1 MFVGGYSYTA
11 SSVLPSVVLIPSPFL
26 EDNIFMN
33 MKYII
38 REDRLVRL
46 VDEYITSVVGELIAT
61 KSSHHLGDEKDFDI
75 VDENGN
81 MVFQYF
87 GKHLGV
93 SKNLFVTISELFG
106 RSFSE
111 TEKLIQLWFEKK
123 YPDEPIYDV
132 YYSIYF

>member
-1 MFVGGYSYTA
+1 M
-11 SSVLPSVVLIPSPFL
+11 
-26 EDNIFMN
+26 E
-33 MKYII
+33 YII
-38 REDRLVRL
+38 SEDRLVRL
-46 VDEYITSVVGELIAT
+46 VDKYITSVVGELIET
-61 KSSHHLGDEKDFDI
+61 KSSHQLGDENDFDI

-93 SKNLFVTISELFG
+93 SKQLFVTISELFG

-111 TEKLIQLWFEKK
+111 TEKLIQRWFEKK
-123 YPDEPIYDV
+123 YPDEPVQAV

>member
-1 MFVGGYSYTA
+1 
-11 SSVLPSVVLIPSPFL
+11 
-26 EDNIFMN
+26 MN

-46 VDEYITSVVGELIAT
+46 VDEYITSVVGELIHRE
-61 KSSHHLGDEKDFDI
+61 SSHQLGDEKDFDI

-93 SKNLFVTISELFG
+93 SKQLFVTISELFG
-106 RSFSE
+106 RNFSE

>member
-1 MFVGGYSYTA
+1 MN
-11 SSVLPSVVLIPSPFL
+11 PSNVEGFFILWV
-26 EDNIFMN
+26 FMN

-61 KSSHHLGDEKDFDI
+61 KSSHHLGDEKDFDL

-93 SKNLFVTISELFG
+93 SKDLFSNIYGLF
-106 RSFSE
+106 SHMNVSE

>member
-1 MFVGGYSYTA
+1 
-11 SSVLPSVVLIPSPFL
+11 
-26 EDNIFMN
+26 

-46 VDEYITSVVGELIAT
+46 VDEYITSVVGELIHRE
-61 KSSHHLGDEKDFDI
+61 SSHQLGDEKDFDI

-93 SKNLFVTISELFG
+93 SKQLFVTISELFG

>member
-1 MFVGGYSYTA
+1 
-11 SSVLPSVVLIPSPFL
+11 
-26 EDNIFMN
+26 

-46 VDEYITSVVGELIAT
+46 VDEYITSVVGELIQIE
-61 KSSHHLGDEKDFDI
+61 SSHHLGEKEDFDL
-75 VDENGN
+75 VDGNENTI
-81 MVFQYF
+81 FQYF

>member
-1 MFVGGYSYTA
+1 
-11 SSVLPSVVLIPSPFL
+11 
-26 EDNIFMN
+26 

-46 VDEYITSVVGELIAT
+46 VDEYIDTVVGELIQRE
-61 KSSHHLGDEKDFDI
+61 SSHHLGDETDFDI

-81 MVFQYF
+81 MIFQYF

-93 SKNLFVTISELFG
+93 SKDLFSKIYGLFAHINV
-106 RSFSE
+106 SE

-123 YPDEPIYDV
+123 YPDEPVQAV

>member
-1 MFVGGYSYTA
+1 MS
-11 SSVLPSVVLIPSPFL
+11 PSNVEGFFILWV
-26 EDNIFMN
+26 FMN

-61 KSSHHLGDEKDFDI
+61 KSSHHLGDEKDFDL

-93 SKNLFVTISELFG
+93 SKDLFSNIYGLF
-106 RSFSE
+106 SHMNVSE

>member
-1 MFVGGYSYTA
+1 
-11 SSVLPSVVLIPSPFL
+11 
-26 EDNIFMN
+26 

-38 REDRLVRL
+38 SEDRLLRL
-46 VDEYITSVVGELIAT
+46 VDEYITSVVGELIVT
-61 KSSHHLGDEKDFDI
+61 KSSHQLGDEKDFDI

-93 SKNLFVTISELFG
+93 SRNLFATISELFG
-106 RSFSE
+106 RSISE
-111 TEKLIQLWFEKK
+111 TKKLIQLWFEKK

>member
-1 MFVGGYSYTA
+1 
-11 SSVLPSVVLIPSPFL
+11 
-26 EDNIFMN
+26 

-38 REDRLVRL
+38 SEDRLLRL

-61 KSSHHLGDEKDFDI
+61 KSSHQLGDEKDFDI

-93 SKNLFVTISELFG
+93 SKQLFVTISELFG

-123 YPDEPIYDV
+123 YPDEPIDDV
-132 YYSIYF
+132 YYSIYY

>member
-1 MFVGGYSYTA
+1 
-11 SSVLPSVVLIPSPFL
+11 
-26 EDNIFMN
+26 

-38 REDRLVRL
+38 SEDRLLRL
-46 VDEYITSVVGELIAT
+46 VDEYITSVVGKLIAT
-61 KSSHHLGDEKDFDI
+61 KSSHQLGDEKDFDI

-123 YPDEPIYDV
+123 YPNEPVQAV

>member
-46 VDEYITSVVGELIAT
+46 VDEYIASVVGELIAT

>member
-1 MFVGGYSYTA
+1 
-11 SSVLPSVVLIPSPFL
+11 
-26 EDNIFMN
+26 

-38 REDRLVRL
+38 SEDRLLRL

-61 KSSHHLGDEKDFDI
+61 KSSHQLGDEKDFDI

-93 SKNLFVTISELFG
+93 STQLFVTISELFG

-111 TEKLIQLWFEKK
+111 TEDLILRWFEKK
-123 YPDEPIYDV
+123 YPDERIIAV

>member
-1 MFVGGYSYTA
+1 
-11 SSVLPSVVLIPSPFL
+11 
-26 EDNIFMN
+26 

-38 REDRLVRL
+38 SEDRLLRL
-46 VDEYITSVVGELIAT
+46 VDEYITSVVGELIHRE
-61 KSSHHLGDEKDFDI
+61 SSHQLGDEKDFDI

-93 SKNLFVTISELFG
+93 SKQLFVTISELFG

>member
-1 MFVGGYSYTA
+1 
-11 SSVLPSVVLIPSPFL
+11 
-26 EDNIFMN
+26 MN

-38 REDRLVRL
+38 REDRLLRL
-46 VDEYITSVVGELIAT
+46 VDEYITSVVGELIHRE
-61 KSSHHLGDEKDFDI
+61 SSHQLGDEKDFDI

-81 MVFQYF
+81 IVFQYF

>member
-1 MFVGGYSYTA
+1 M
-11 SSVLPSVVLIPSPFL
+11 
-26 EDNIFMN
+26 D
-33 MKYII
+33 YII
-38 REDRLVRL
+38 SEDRLLRL
-46 VDEYITSVVGELIAT
+46 VDEYITSVVGELIQRE
-61 KSSHHLGDEKDFDI
+61 SSHQLGDEKDFDI

-93 SKNLFVTISELFG
+93 SKQLLVTISELFG

>member
-1 MFVGGYSYTA
+1 M
-11 SSVLPSVVLIPSPFL
+11 
-26 EDNIFMN
+26 D
-33 MKYII
+33 YII
-38 REDRLVRL
+38 SEDRLVKL
-46 VDEYITSVVGELIAT
+46 VDKYITLVAGELIET
-61 KSSHHLGDEKDFDI
+61 KSSHHLGDEKDFDL
-75 VDENGN
+75 VDGNEN
-81 MVFQYF
+81 MIFQYF

-111 TEKLIQLWFEKK
+111 TEKLIQRWFEKK

>member
-1 MFVGGYSYTA
+1 
-11 SSVLPSVVLIPSPFL
+11 
-26 EDNIFMN
+26 MN

-46 VDEYITSVVGELIAT
+46 VDEYITSVVGELIHRE
-61 KSSHHLGDEKDFDI
+61 SSHQLGDEKDFDI

-93 SKNLFVTISELFG
+93 SKQLFVTISELFG

>member
-1 MFVGGYSYTA
+1 VRILDQDGNQDIGHVELGKF
-11 SSVLPSVVLIPSPFL
+11 LIM
-26 EDNIFMN
+26 D
-33 MKYII
+33 YII
-38 REDRLVRL
+38 SEDRLVKL
-46 VDEYITSVVGELIAT
+46 VDKYITSVVGELIET
-61 KSSHHLGDEKDFDI
+61 KSSHHLGDEKDFDL

-93 SKNLFVTISELFG
+93 SKDLFSNIYGLF
-106 RSFSE
+106 SHMNVSE

>member
-1 MFVGGYSYTA
+1 M
-11 SSVLPSVVLIPSPFL
+11 
-26 EDNIFMN
+26 D
-33 MKYII
+33 YII
-38 REDRLVRL
+38 SEDRLLRL
-46 VDEYITSVVGELIAT
+46 VDEYITSVVGELIHRE
-61 KSSHHLGDEKDFDI
+61 SSHQLGDEKDFDI

-93 SKNLFVTISELFG
+93 SKQLFVTISELFG

>member
-1 MFVGGYSYTA
+1 
-11 SSVLPSVVLIPSPFL
+11 
-26 EDNIFMN
+26 MN

-46 VDEYITSVVGELIAT
+46 VDEYITSVVGELIHRE
-61 KSSHHLGDEKDFDI
+61 SSHQLGDEKDFDI

-123 YPDEPIYDV
+123 YSDEPIYDV

>member
-1 MFVGGYSYTA
+1 
-11 SSVLPSVVLIPSPFL
+11 
-26 EDNIFMN
+26 

-38 REDRLVRL
+38 REDRLLRL
-46 VDEYITSVVGELIAT
+46 VDEYITSVVGELIQIE
-61 KSSHHLGDEKDFDI
+61 SSHQLGDEKDFDI

-123 YPDEPIYDV
+123 YPDEPIQAV

>member
-1 MFVGGYSYTA
+1 
-11 SSVLPSVVLIPSPFL
+11 
-26 EDNIFMN
+26 

-46 VDEYITSVVGELIAT
+46 VDESITSVVGELIQIE
-61 KSSHHLGDEKDFDI
+61 SSHHLGEKEDFDL
-75 VDENGN
+75 VDGNENTI
-81 MVFQYF
+81 FQYF

>member
-1 MFVGGYSYTA
+1 
-11 SSVLPSVVLIPSPFL
+11 
-26 EDNIFMN
+26 

-46 VDEYITSVVGELIAT
+46 VDEYITSVVGELIQIE
-61 KSSHHLGDEKDFDI
+61 SSHHLGEKEDFDL
-75 VDENGN
+75 VDGNENTI
-81 MVFQYF
+81 FQYF

-93 SKNLFVTISELFG
+93 SKQLFVTIGELFG
-106 RSFSE
+106 RNVSE

>member
-1 MFVGGYSYTA
+1 VRILDQDGNQDIGHVELGKF
-11 SSVLPSVVLIPSPFL
+11 LIM
-26 EDNIFMN
+26 D
-33 MKYII
+33 YII
-38 REDRLVRL
+38 SENRLVRL
-46 VDEYITSVVGELIAT
+46 VDKYITSLVGELIAT

-75 VDENGN
+75 VDGNGN

-93 SKNLFVTISELFG
+93 SKDLFSNIHGLF
-106 RSFSE
+106 SHINVSE

-123 YPDEPIYDV
+123 YPDEPVQAV

>member
-1 MFVGGYSYTA
+1 VRILDQDGNQDIGHVELGKF
-11 SSVLPSVVLIPSPFL
+11 LIM
-26 EDNIFMN
+26 D
-33 MKYII
+33 YII
-38 REDRLVRL
+38 SEDRLVKL
-46 VDEYITSVVGELIAT
+46 VDKYITSVVGELIET

-93 SKNLFVTISELFG
+93 SKDLFSNIHGLF
-106 RSFSE
+106 SHINVSE

-123 YPDEPIYDV
+123 YPDEPVQAV

>member
-1 MFVGGYSYTA
+1 
-11 SSVLPSVVLIPSPFL
+11 
-26 EDNIFMN
+26 

-38 REDRLVRL
+38 REDRLLRL
-46 VDEYITSVVGELIAT
+46 VDEYITSVVGELIKT
-61 KSSHHLGDEKDFDI
+61 KSNHQLGEKEDFDL

-93 SKNLFVTISELFG
+93 SKDLFSNIYGLF
-106 RSFSE
+106 SHMNVSE